1 MFINRLGQP
10 LNVGDFIY
18 YQAKWGSPSI
28 RLIVEICD
36 ENRAESAAKKTTE
49 FVDKRVYDYQT
60 RTYGDPEPVMRK
72 SYIHYLGNAIYTD
85 TLPPI
90 MSEGLRNMALAER
103 YRILAQLNGY

>member
-18 YQAKWGSPSI
+18 YQAKWGAPTI
-28 RLIVEICD
+28 RLIVEICH
-36 ENRAESAAKKTTE
+36 ENRAQSAAKTIE
-49 FVDKRVYDYQT
+49 FADRIVYDYEA
-60 RTYGDPEPVMRK
+60 RTYRDPEPVMRK

-103 YRILAQLNGY
+103 YRILAQLNGQ